1 MHVKLARKQ
10 FESLALEQLDTL
22 YRVARRLTGD
32 PGRAQDLVQE
42 TYLRALRGAADFKL
56 EDFGIRPWLLR
67 IMQNLHTSRG
77 QREGRQPRAMDEQ
90 HLAMF
95 SREAPPPSPHP
106 GDEQALF
113 DSMDEQLVAAL
124 ENLPP
129 EYQQVML
136 LWAVEDFSYREIA
149 AALDIPIGTVMSR
162 LYRARQ
168 SLSHDLREYAQR
180 QRLQRE

>member
-1 MHVKLARKQ
+1 VKPTRKQ

-32 PGRAQDLVQE
+32 AGRAQDLVQE

-67 IMQNLHTSRG
+67 IMHNLHTSRAE
-77 QREGRQPRAMDEQ
+77 RESRQPRAMDDQ
-90 HLAMF
+90 HLATF
-95 SREAPPPSPHP
+95 SAEPAPPPT

-136 LWAVEDFSYREIA
+136 LWAVEDLSYREIA
-149 AALDIPIGTVMSR
+149 AALDVPIGTVMSR

-168 SLSHDLREYAQR
+168 SLSQRLREYALG
-180 QRLQRE
+180 QRLIRE